1 MALDMGE
8 DMADQRWVLDAGN
21 HSERPTAIR
30 AGLNV
35 DLKHAFQSP
44 HPVHRGGGL
53 VVVYFAAGPVRHDA
67 GAVFAVGCE
76 HPVEAS
82 EVEARPGHQSSQSG
96 NEIQWFQYHMSRTVT
111 EGTLVLVDYPPLADG
126 Y

>member
-1 MALDMGE
+1 
-8 DMADQRWVLDAGN
+8 
-21 HSERPTAIR
+21 
-30 AGLNV
+30 
-35 DLKHAFQSP
+35 
-44 HPVHRGGGL
+44 
-53 VVVYFAAGPVRHDA
+53 
-67 GAVFAVGCE
+67 
-76 HPVEAS
+76 VEAS